1 MRSLFLACTIAL
13 STTALFAQNW
23 RYELSEVDK
32 DLRTRHYAHAR
43 KWSIKVI
50 NSMSDHL
57 GTGPD
62 SMYSLASAVA
72 YRAMAEAGL
81 QKEAEADW
89 YSHVAFALYPKL
101 ATQDWSAY
109 GDVGEWLT
117 AKKHEGELT
126 ADAEAPL
133 RLPVKREDPDC
144 PLSAVAGAYYQPV
157 TVGAVVDTDGTPRCP
172 KLVSATNAP
181 TLVYAAFESLKD
193 FSFEPADAPTRYQ
206 VTVNFKPPKS

>member
-1 MRSLFLACTIAL
+1 MRSLFLAFTIAL
-13 STTALFAQNW
+13 SAATLFGQNW

-32 DLRTRHYAHAR
+32 DLRTQHYAHAR

-57 GTGPD
+57 GTGQG
-62 SMYSLASAVA
+62 SMYSLAMAVA

-81 QKEAEADW
+81 QNDADADW

-101 ATQDWSAY
+101 ATQDWNAY
-109 GDVGEWLT
+109 GDAGQWLT

-126 ADAEAPL
+126 AGADAPL

-144 PLSAVAGAYYQPV
+144 PLSAVIGAYYQPV
-157 TVGAVVDTDGTPRCP
+157 TVGAVVDVDGTPRCP
-172 KLVSATNAP
+172 QLVSATNAP
-181 TLVYAAFESLKD
+181 TLIYAAFESLKD
-193 FSFEPADAPTRYQ
+193 FTFEPGDAPTKYQ

>member
-1 MRSLFLACTIAL
+1 MRSLSLAFTIVL
-13 STTALFAQNW
+13 SAATLFGQNW

-32 DLRTRHYAHAR
+32 DLRTQHYAHAR

-57 GTGPD
+57 GTGEA
-62 SMYSLASAVA
+62 SMYSLATAVA

-81 QKEAEADW
+81 QNEADADW

-101 ATQDWSAY
+101 ESQDWSAY
-109 GDVGEWLT
+109 GDAGQWLT

-126 ADAEAPL
+126 ADADAPT
-133 RLPVKREDPDC
+133 RLPVKRDEPDC
-144 PLSAVAGAYYQPV
+144 PLSAIVGAYYQPV
-157 TVGAVVDTDGTPRCP
+157 TVGAIVDADGRLHSPR
-172 KLVSATNAP
+172 LVSATNAP

-193 FSFEPADAPTRYQ
+193 FSFGPGDAPSKYQ

>member
-1 MRSLFLACTIAL
+1 MRSLSLAFIIAL
-13 STTALFAQNW
+13 FTTALFAQNW

-32 DLRTRHYAHAR
+32 DLRSQHYGHAR

-57 GTGPD
+57 GTGEA
-62 SMYSLASAVA
+62 SMYSLATAVA

-81 QKEAEADW
+81 NNETDADW

-109 GDVGEWLT
+109 GDVGQWLT

-126 ADAEAPL
+126 ADADAPL
-133 RLPVKREDPDC
+133 RLPVKREEPDC
-144 PLSAVAGAYYQPV
+144 PLSAVIGAYYQPV
-157 TVGAVVDTDGTPRCP
+157 TVGAIVDTDGTLHCP
-172 KLVSATNAP
+172 KLVSQTNAP

-193 FSFEPADAPTRYQ
+193 FSFEPGDAPSKYQ